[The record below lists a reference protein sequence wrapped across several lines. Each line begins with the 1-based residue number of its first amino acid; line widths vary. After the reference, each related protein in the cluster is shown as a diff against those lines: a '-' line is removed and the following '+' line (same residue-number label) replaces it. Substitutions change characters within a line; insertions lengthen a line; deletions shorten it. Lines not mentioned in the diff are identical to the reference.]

1 MDASYYIYKL
11 GMVDDE
17 MVIGGFIIA
26 EIVDS
31 GEMVATDTTL
41 CFLYSAF
48 SVEVSFLHARK
59 GPYLK
64 PDLREGQSSGLLWSP
79 G

>member
-31 GEMVATDTTL
+31 GERV
-41 CFLYSAF
+41 AF

>member
-1 MDASYYIYKL
+1 MDSSFYIYKL

-17 MVIGGFIIA
+17 MVIKGFIIA

-31 GEMVATDTTL
+31 GERVATDTTL

-48 SVEVSFLHARK
+48 SVEVSCLQSRK
-59 GPYLK
+59 GSYLK
-64 PDLREGQSSGLLWSP
+64 SDLGQGQSSGLLCSP
-79 G
+79 A